1 MQLVARVQL
10 CVAFSQRSDELGLQL
25 TTLCFCGDLISGM
38 PFRPTV
44 SILSTLLFLI
54 RVTVALSSVVSLSRI
69 LEASN

>member
-38 PFRPTV
+38 PFRPKV
-44 SILSTLLFLI
+44 SILSTLLFLKKSYCCI
-54 RVTVALSSVVSLSRI
+54 FQCGVLIQDLRG
-69 LEASN
+69 

>member
-38 PFRPTV
+38 PFRPKV

-54 RVTVALSSVVSLSRI
+54 RLTVALSIVVSLSRI